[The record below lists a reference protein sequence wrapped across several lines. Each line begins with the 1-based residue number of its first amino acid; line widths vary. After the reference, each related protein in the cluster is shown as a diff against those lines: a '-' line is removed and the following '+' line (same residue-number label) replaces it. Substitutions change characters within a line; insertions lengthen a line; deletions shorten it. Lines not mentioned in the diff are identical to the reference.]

1 MNDEADYQKE
11 RAARLWDDISEA
23 AWLEAT
29 KDALRRCYNT
39 RDDVGF
45 EIGLDAVAKE
55 LGALRAV
62 FNAACTLADA
72 FAQMP
77 RAALPG
83 SPARQLF
90 DAVKAAR
97 EGR

>member
-45 EIGLDAVAKE
+45 ECGLDVVAKE
-55 LGALRAV
+55 LAALRAV
-62 FNAACTLADA
+62 FNAAAA
-72 FAQMP
+72 FSDFTARYQN
-77 RAALPG
+77 AAMPG
-83 SPARQLF
+83 SPAKRLF
-90 DAVKAAR
+90 DAVDAAR